1 MCTCTI
7 CASFSP
13 RPCKACRLKQ
23 SKRWRIECSNIRQ
36 PAAQI
41 EQQDSLLSA
50 RDKELHAKDNALHA
64 RQEEFRFK
72 DAKLRQITFEL
83 ARLKR

>member
-1 MCTCTI
+1 MHELRELQPQALQGLSPETI
-7 CASFSP
+7 
-13 RPCKACRLKQ
+13 KALAHRMQ
-23 SKRWRIECSNIRQ
+23 HIRQ
-36 PAAQI
+36 QAAQI